1 MKKLLSAA
9 EAAKLLGVSTATL
22 YSYVSRGMLSS
33 LPGTGERSKLYP
45 RDQLLRLAAR
55 RKDGRQAGHAV
66 EQAIDWGKPILE
78 SRITLI
84 EHGMIRYRGH
94 DAMKLARSAT
104 LEQVAMILWDSDSKS
119 YFDDATPIIEPQR
132 WSAMREP
139 FAGCLPLQRGA
150 ALLAAATPLLKPSDP
165 LTDGA
170 QLMRLLAAALLD
182 ADISTAPLHQQ
193 CCDAWRLGAEHADLV
208 RAALIACADH
218 ELNVSTF
225 AVRCV
230 ASTGASL
237 PAALLAGL
245 SALSGPRH
253 GGESLRVWAM
263 IDAAMASDDMHG
275 VLQQRLAQPG
285 LILGYGSQL
294 PGFGHPLYPD
304 GDPRGRMLIQM
315 LEAQAGNAEIA
326 ALLALADIAS
336 KLTGQAPNIDFALA
350 AIEHTFG
357 LARGASQTLFA
368 LGRCA
373 GWIAHANEQAADG
386 QLIRPRARYVGSFD
400 FLDY

>member
-9 EAAKLLGVSTATL
+9 EAASLLGVSTATL

-33 LPGTGERSKLYP
+33 LPGNSERSKLYP
-45 RDQLLRLAAR
+45 RDQVLRLVAR
-55 RKDGRQAGHAV
+55 RKDGRQAGHTV

-84 EHGMIRYRGH
+84 EHGVIRYRGH
-94 DAMKLARSAT
+94 DAMKLAHSAT
-104 LEQVAMILWDSDSKS
+104 LEQVAMILWDSKDC
-119 YFDDATPIIEPQR
+119 FDGAVPVIDPQR
-132 WSAMREP
+132 WSAMRQP

-150 ALLAAATPLLKPSDP
+150 ALLAAAAPLLTQSDGP
-165 LTDGA
+165 RDGA

-182 ADISTAPLHQQ
+182 ADIRTAPLHQQ
-193 CCDAWRLGAEHADLV
+193 CCDAWHLDAGHADLL

-225 AVRCV
+225 TVRCV
-230 ASTGASL
+230 ASTGAAL

-253 GGESLRVWAM
+253 GGESLRVRAM
-263 IDAAMASDDMHG
+263 IDAAMASEDMRG
-275 VLQQRLAQPG
+275 VLQRHLSQPVFM
-285 LILGYGSQL
+285 LGYGSRL

-315 LEAQAGNAEIA
+315 LAAQAGNAKTA
-326 ALLALADIAS
+326 ALLAIADTAS
-336 KLTGQAPNIDFALA
+336 ELSGQASNIDFALA
-350 AIEHTFG
+350 AIEHAFG

-373 GWIAHANEQAADG
+373 GWIAHAKEQAASG

-400 FLDY
+400 FLD

>member
-9 EAAKLLGVSTATL
+9 EAASLLGVSAATL

-33 LPGTGERSKLYP
+33 LPGKGERSKLYP
-45 RDQLLRLAAR
+45 RDQVLRLAAR
-55 RKDGRQAGHAV
+55 RKDGRQAGHSV

-84 EHGMIRYRGH
+84 EHGVIRYRGH

-104 LEQVAMILWDSDSKS
+104 LEQVALILWDSGTDC
-119 YFDDATPIIEPQR
+119 FDGAAPIIDLQR
-132 WSAMREP
+132 WAAMRQP
-139 FAGCLPLQRGA
+139 FADCLPLQRAA
-150 ALLAAATPLLKPSDP
+150 ALLAAAAPILPPSGQLADA
-165 LTDGA
+165 A

-182 ADISTAPLHQQ
+182 ADISTTPLHEQ
-193 CCDAWRLGAEHADLV
+193 CCEAWHLSLEHADLV

-225 AVRCV
+225 TVRCV
-230 ASTGASL
+230 ASTGAPL

-245 SALSGPRH
+245 AALSGPRH

-263 IDAAMASDDMHG
+263 IDAAMASDNMPG
-275 VLQQRLAQPG
+275 LLQQCLSEPG
-285 LILGYGSQL
+285 LVLGYGSRL
-294 PGFGHPLYPD
+294 PGFGHPLYPQ
-304 GDPRGRMLIQM
+304 GDPRGHMLIEM
-315 LEAQAGNAEIA
+315 LKTQTDNASVA
-326 ALLALADIAS
+326 ALLAIAEAAS
-336 KLTGQAPNIDFALA
+336 ELTGHAPNIDFALA
-350 AIEHTFG
+350 AVEHAFG

-373 GWIAHANEQAADG
+373 GWIAHANEQAASG

-400 FLDY
+400 FLD

>member
-9 EAAKLLGVSTATL
+9 EAASLLGVSAATL

-33 LPGTGERSKLYP
+33 LPGKGERSKLYP
-45 RDQLLRLAAR
+45 RDQVLRLAAR
-55 RKDGRQAGHAV
+55 RKDGRQAGHTV

-78 SRITLI
+78 SHITLI
-84 EHGMIRYRGH
+84 EHGVIRYRGH
-94 DAMKLARSAT
+94 DAMKLAHSAT
-104 LEQVAMILWDSDSKS
+104 LEQVALILWDGGTDC
-119 YFDDATPIIEPQR
+119 FNGAAPAIDAQR
-132 WSAMREP
+132 WSAMRQP
-139 FAGCLPLQRGA
+139 FAGCLPLQRAA
-150 ALLAAATPLLKPSDP
+150 ALLAAAAPILPQSDG
-165 LTDGA
+165 LADGA

-193 CCDAWRLGAEHADLV
+193 CCEAWRLGVEHADLL

-225 AVRCV
+225 TVRCV
-230 ASTGASL
+230 ASTGAPL

-263 IDAAMASDDMHG
+263 IDAAMAGDDVHG
-275 VLQQRLAQPG
+275 VLQQHLTQPG
-285 LILGYGSQL
+285 LILGYGSRL

-315 LEAQAGNAEIA
+315 LKAQVDNTGVA
-326 ALLALADIAS
+326 ALLAIADAAS
-336 KLTGQAPNIDFALA
+336 ALTGHAPNIDFALA
-350 AIEHTFG
+350 AIEHAFG

-373 GWIAHANEQAADG
+373 GWIAHANEQAASG

>member
-9 EAAKLLGVSTATL
+9 EAANLLGVSAATL

-33 LPGTGERSKLYP
+33 LPGKGERSKLYP
-45 RDQLLRLAAR
+45 RDQVLRLAAR
-55 RKDGRQAGHAV
+55 RKDGRQAGHSV

-84 EHGMIRYRGH
+84 EHGVIRYRGH
-94 DAMKLARSAT
+94 DAMKLAHSAT
-104 LEQVAMILWDSDSKS
+104 LEQVAMILWDSGSKDC
-119 YFDDATPIIEPQR
+119 FDAAVPAIDPLR
-132 WSAMREP
+132 WTAIRQPFSA
-139 FAGCLPLQRGA
+139 CLPLQRSA
-150 ALLAAATPLLKPSDP
+150 AVLAAAAPLLTQSDP
-165 LTDGA
+165 LTNGA

-182 ADISTAPLHQQ
+182 ADIRSTPLHQQ
-193 CCDAWRLGAEHADLV
+193 CCDAWHLGAEHADLL
-208 RAALIACADH
+208 RAALIVCADH

-225 AVRCV
+225 TVRCV
-230 ASTGASL
+230 ASTGAAL

-263 IDAAMASDDMHG
+263 IDAAMASNDIRG
-275 VLQQRLAQPG
+275 VLQQSLTEPG
-285 LILGYGSQL
+285 LVLGYGSRL

-315 LEAQAGNAEIA
+315 LKEVAGNVEIA
-326 ALLALADIAS
+326 TLLAIADAAIE
-336 KLTGQAPNIDFALA
+336 LTGQAPNIDFALA
-350 AIEHTFG
+350 AIEYAFR
-357 LARGASQTLFA
+357 LKRGASQTLFA

-373 GWIAHANEQAADG
+373 GWIAHANEQAATG

-400 FLDY
+400 FLD

>member
-33 LPGTGERSKLYP
+33 LPGQSERSKLYP

-84 EHGMIRYRGH
+84 EHGVIRYRGH
-94 DAMKLARSAT
+94 DAMKLAQGAT
-104 LEQVAMILWDSDSKS
+104 LEQVAMILWDSGGKN
-119 YFDDATPIIEPQR
+119 YFDAAAPVIAPQH
-132 WSAMREP
+132 WSTMRQP
-139 FAGCLPLQRGA
+139 FTDCLPLQRGA
-150 ALLAAATPLLKPSDP
+150 ALLAAATPLLKTSDP

-193 CCDAWRLGAEHADLV
+193 CCHAWQLGAERADLV

-225 AVRCV
+225 TVRCA

-275 VLQQRLAQPG
+275 VLQRRLTQPG
-285 LILGYGSQL
+285 LIQGYGSQL

-336 KLTGQAPNIDFALA
+336 ELTGQAPNIDFALA
-350 AIEHTFG
+350 AIEHAFG

-373 GWIAHANEQAADG
+373 GWIAHAIEQAASG

-400 FLDY
+400 FLD

>member
-9 EAAKLLGVSTATL
+9 EAASLLGVSAATL

-33 LPGTGERSKLYP
+33 LPGTSERSKLYP
-45 RDQLLRLAAR
+45 RDQVLRLAAR
-55 RKDGRQAGHAV
+55 RKDGRQAGHTV

-84 EHGMIRYRGH
+84 EHGVIRYRGH
-94 DAMKLARSAT
+94 DAMKLAHSAT
-104 LEQVAMILWDSDSKS
+104 LEQVAAILWDSSEDC
-119 YFDDATPIIEPQR
+119 FNGAAPAIDPQR
-132 WSAMREP
+132 WSAMRQP
-139 FAGCLPLQRGA
+139 FAGCPPLQRAA
-150 ALLAAATPLLKPSDP
+150 ALLAAAAPTLPQSEALA
-165 LTDGA
+165 DGA
-170 QLMRLLAAALLD
+170 QLMRVLAAALLD

-193 CCDAWRLGAEHADLV
+193 CREAWRLGAERADLL

-225 AVRCV
+225 TVRCV
-230 ASTGASL
+230 ASTGAPL

-263 IDAAMASDDMHG
+263 IDAAMASADM
-275 VLQQRLAQPG
+275 PG
-285 LILGYGSQL
+285 LLRRHLSEPGLVLGYGSRL
-294 PGFGHPLYPD
+294 PGFGHPLYPE
-304 GDPRGRMLIQM
+304 GDPRGRMLIEM
-315 LEAQAGNAEIA
+315 LKAQAGNTGVA
-326 ALLALADIAS
+326 ALLAIAEAAS
-336 KLTGQAPNIDFALA
+336 ELTGHAPNIDFALA
-350 AIEHTFG
+350 AIEHAFG
-357 LARGASQTLFA
+357 LVRGASQTLFA

-373 GWIAHANEQAADG
+373 GWIAHANEQAASG